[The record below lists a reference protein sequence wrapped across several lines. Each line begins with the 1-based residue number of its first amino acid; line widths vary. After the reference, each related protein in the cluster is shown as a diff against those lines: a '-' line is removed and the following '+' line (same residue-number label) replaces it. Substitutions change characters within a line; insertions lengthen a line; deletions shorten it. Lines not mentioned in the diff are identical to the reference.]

1 MNSKAGERFVEEA
14 FPIIMEEA
22 IRKATDVNEKV
33 CEWQPPEELKQ
44 LLDLDLREGG
54 EAPQQILKRCKDVIK
69 YSVKTGHPRFFNQLY
84 AGMDHYSLV
93 ARFITEAINPSVY
106 TFEVSPTFVM
116 IEEVILKKMIEYV
129 GWKEGGDGIF
139 SPGGSV
145 SNMYAVNLARY
156 KHCPSIKDEGLSG
169 MPRLVMFTSEEC
181 HYSIGKAAA
190 FLGIGTKNVYVVPA
204 DERGKMIPEE
214 LEKQVQRAVKEGA
227 VPFIVCATA
236 GTTVLGAF
244 DPLEKIADICQKH
257 GLWFHVDASWGG
269 GALMSNKHC
278 HLLNGIQRADSVA
291 WNPHKML
298 MAGLQCCAFL
308 VKDKTGLFEKC
319 HSSQASYLFQQ
330 DKFYDVSYDTGDKSI
345 QCSRRADAFK
355 FWLMWKAVGTRGL
368 EDRVNRALALASYV
382 LIVQGCIKPQKMRR
396 DMDYPRRIAVVSA
409 ALNRSHSYS
418 HTKLST
424 VCVHAV
430 PSVVHSAVT
439 DAVMTHMALHTI
451 LSGFFHSPSLVA
463 VTMYLAEEI
472 KKKEGFRLI
481 LEPEYANVCFW
492 YIPPSLRNMPDGP
505 EFWKKLHQ
513 LWAAYK
519 QARRRPARLQGSLVH
534 GVKKHFR
541 STVKQG
547 KLTAFAVLVIEK
559 EVAPVIKERMMKK
572 GSVMVGYQPHRDKV
586 NFFRQIIISPQV
598 SREDM
603 DFVLQEIEALG
614 KDL

>member
-1 MNSKAGERFVEEA
+1 MSSSICENGSGSKPVKKNAILVDGVPLNGPILDSKAGERFVEEA

-33 CEWQPPEELKQ
+33 CEWQTPEELKQ
-44 LLDLDLREGG
+44 CLDLDLREGG
-54 EAPQQILKRCKDVIK
+54 EPPQQILKRCKDVIK

-116 IEEVILKKMIEYV
+116 IEEVVLKKMIECV
-129 GWKEGGDGIF
+129 GWEEGGDGIF

-156 KHCPSIKDEGLSG
+156 KNCPNIKDEGLSG

-181 HYSIGKAAA
+181 HYSIRKAAA

-269 GALMSNKHC
+269 GALMSNKHR

-368 EDRVNRALALASYV
+368 EERVNRALALA
-382 LIVQGCIKPQKMRR
+382 R
-396 DMDYPRRIAVVSA
+396 
-409 ALNRSHSYS
+409 
-418 HTKLST
+418 
-424 VCVHAV
+424 
-430 PSVVHSAVT
+430 
-439 DAVMTHMALHTI
+439 
-451 LSGFFHSPSLVA
+451 
-463 VTMYLAEEI
+463 YLAEEI

-513 LWAAYK
+513 
-519 QARRRPARLQGSLVH
+519 
-534 GVKKHFR
+534 
-541 STVKQG
+541 
-547 KLTAFAVLVIEK
+547 
-559 EVAPVIKERMMKK
+559 VAPVIKERMMKK
-572 GSVMVGYQPHRDKV
+572 GSMMVGYQPHRDKV

-598 SREDM
+598 SLEDM